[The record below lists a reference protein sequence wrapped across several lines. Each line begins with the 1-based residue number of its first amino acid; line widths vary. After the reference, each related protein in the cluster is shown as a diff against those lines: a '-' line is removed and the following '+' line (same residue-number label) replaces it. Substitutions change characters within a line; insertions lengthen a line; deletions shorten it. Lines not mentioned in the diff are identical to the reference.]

1 MEIEKV
7 DELELSVVVLC
18 YRAEDYTDTFCRQ
31 LLKELKPTTD
41 SFEIILVANFDSDYD
56 STPETCRK
64 LAKEFEQVRYVSIP
78 KSGKM
83 GWDMRMGLE
92 MASGRYLSVIDGD
105 GQMPSSDIA
114 VVFNIIT
121 NNPFDLVKTYRT
133 TRADGAYRRILSYGY
148 NVLFNALYC
157 KGISLKDVNS
167 KPKIFTRE
175 AYQQLSLRSN
185 DWFTD
190 AEIMIQAIDLEL
202 RICEVGTVFRKNDR
216 RSTYVNFSTIIEF
229 IINLV
234 QYRFVN

>member
-167 KPKIFTRE
+167 KPK
-175 AYQQLSLRSN
+175 
-185 DWFTD
+185 
-190 AEIMIQAIDLEL
+190 MIQAIDLEL